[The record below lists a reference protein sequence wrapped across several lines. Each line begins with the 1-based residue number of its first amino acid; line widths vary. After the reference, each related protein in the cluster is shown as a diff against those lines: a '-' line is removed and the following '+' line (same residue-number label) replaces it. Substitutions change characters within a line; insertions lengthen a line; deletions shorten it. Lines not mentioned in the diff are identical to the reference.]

1 LKVALITGGNKG
13 IGYDLCRNLV
23 QVGHFVLLAARNETL
38 GLGAIARLKQEGAEA
53 VKFLEID
60 TTKQETFTAAA
71 KQIADTFGQLDVL
84 INNAG
89 INVEGDGPPSVADLS
104 AIHKVLDTNF
114 IGTLR
119 VTQAMLPLLK
129 KAPSAR
135 IVNVSSEL
143 GSMTLNSDPAW
154 EHYNVKLIGYNASKA
169 AMNIL
174 TVQLAW
180 ELRGT
185 NVKVNSTNPGFT
197 KTDLNNNQGTQ
208 PVEVGALAAT
218 RLALLDES
226 GPTGSAVSKDGMDP
240 W

>member
-1 LKVALITGGNKG
+1 MKVALITGGNKG

>member
-89 INVEGDGPPSVADLS
+89 INVEGDGPPSGADLS

>member
-1 LKVALITGGNKG
+1 MSS
-13 IGYDLCRNLV
+13 
-23 QVGHFVLLAARNETL
+23 VGTSFKLATFVLLAARNESF
-38 GLGAIARLKQEGAEA
+38 GLEAIERLKQDGAET
-53 VKFLEID
+53 VRLIELD
-60 TTKQETFTAAA
+60 TTKQETVTAAP

-84 INNAG
+84 VHNAG
-89 INVEGDGPPSVADLS
+89 INVEGDGPPSGADLS
-104 AIHKVLDTNF
+104 AVHKVLDTNF
-114 IGTLR
+114 NGTLR

-135 IVNVSSEL
+135 IVNGSSEL
-143 GSMTLNSDPAW
+143 GSMALNSDPAW
-154 EHYNVKLIGYNASKA
+154 EHSNAKLIGYNASKA
-169 AMNIL
+169 AMKML

-185 NVKVNSTNPGFT
+185 NIKVNSANPGFT
-197 KTDLNNNQGTQ
+197 RTGLNNNQGTQ

-226 GPTGSAVSKDGMDP
+226 GPTGSAISKDGADP

>member
-174 TVQLAW
+174 TMQLAW

>member
-89 INVEGDGPPSVADLS
+89 INVEGDGPPSGADLS

-185 NVKVNSTNPGFT
+185 NVKVNSANPGFT

>member
-1 LKVALITGGNKG
+1 MKVALVTGGNKG
-13 IGYDLCRNLV
+13 IGYEFCWNLV
-23 QVGHFVLLAARNETL
+23 QAGHFVLLAARNETL
-38 GLGAIARLKQEGAEA
+38 GLEAIERLKQEGAET
-53 VKFLEID
+53 VRFIEID
-60 TTKQETFTAAA
+60 TTKQETVTAAA

-84 INNAG
+84 VNNAG
-89 INVEGDGPPSVADLS
+89 INVEGDGPSKWRRPSAV
-104 AIHKVLDTNF
+104 HKVLDTNF
-114 IGTLR
+114 VGTLR

-154 EHYNVKLIGYNASKA
+154 EHSNAKLIGYNASKA
-169 AMNIL
+169 AINVL

-185 NVKVNSTNPGFT
+185 NIKVNSANPGFT
-197 KTDLNNNQGTQ
+197 KTDSNNNQGTQ
-208 PVEVGALAAT
+208 PVEVGALAAM

-226 GPTGSAVSKDGMDP
+226 DPRRSAISKDGMDP